1 MVDTRYRRQYETRYE
16 SNTVTDPD
24 NGDTLLTTDTPTGAS
39 TDLADEGQVTTLR
52 FYSANA
58 GSISITVTTVDNEG
72 NPQDTST
79 KFNVSGATEVDTG
92 DFENPVCE
100 VGAQSVISVNAT
112 SGITGAVSV
121 NLRIDERTG

>member
-16 SNTVTDPD
+16 TNTVTDPS

-52 FYSANA
+52 FYSENA

-72 NPQDTST
+72 SEQDTTT

-112 SGITGAVSV
+112 SDITGNVSV